1 MPTCQGPICAP
12 RDARNLRLFA
22 GYDVRLLVEMK
33 LGLRVQTK
41 NVSYFEAACAMV
53 TSVAANTHFGNNR
66 RTMVLG

>member
-1 MPTCQGPICAP
+1 V
-12 RDARNLRLFA
+12 
-22 GYDVRLLVEMK
+22 GYDVRLLAEMK